1 MKLLA
6 LQGHNHQTGSPNL
19 HLKQKKKHPRHSRFC
34 HIYYMPGRG
43 PRPFTRFRW
52 RDRSNSQLEEK
63 AAQSDAHSDSE
74 SGDSTASQPSSEP
87 PISRIKHELHRRNA
101 QSARFPANPVCGS
114 RAQRLP
120 GRAHVP
126 TVGHAGQTRLGTRRL
141 SVGGGRCPGIKGVA
155 RVRTMPPEQEELQSV
170 RDSSL

>member
-1 MKLLA
+1 MSVRPANLRGRAGPPAKLQLGLYEA
-6 LQGHNHQTGSPNL
+6 PCPARPQPPSRLTQLTP
-19 HLKQKKKHPRHSRFC
+19 KAKKHPKHPRFC

-74 SGDSTASQPSSEP
+74 SGDSAASQPSSEP
-87 PISRIKHELHRRNA
+87 PISRIKHGLHRRNA

-120 GRAHVP
+120 GRIHVP
-126 TVGHAGQTRLGTRRL
+126 TTGRAGQTRLGTRRL
-141 SVGGGRCPGIKGVA
+141 SVGGGRCPEI
-155 RVRTMPPEQEELQSV
+155 
-170 RDSSL
+170 